1 LKYPI
6 CAKCVKKYC
15 TKESYKEKDLPN
27 FCPMKETRVKR
38 LIVKSREEAC
48 RLNKIFKPTVLLEKE
63 GYAMVRGKLIP
74 VRPRIKELIELAKKW
89 EIKKIGIAFC
99 DGFGDEVLK
108 LTKIL
113 EKNNFEV
120 YSVICKC
127 GHSDKTH
134 MGIPEEY
141 KLGNPKSYEPSCNPI
156 LQAFLLNDSK
166 TEINIIVG
174 LCVGHDMIFTKYSKA
189 FVTTLI
195 VKDRYLGH
203 NPYAGLYSAYVQKFY
218 EEDYP

>member
-1 LKYPI
+1 MGNRDYTNLY
-6 CAKCVKKYC
+6 
-15 TKESYKEKDLPN
+15 TEKDKAILKIAEDSLDP
-27 FCPMKETRVKR
+27 KIDRVNE
-38 LIVKSREEAC
+38 IIEYCNEA
-48 RLNKIFKPTVLLEKE
+48 
-63 GYAMVRGKLIP
+63 G
-74 VRPRIKELIELAKKW
+74 
-89 EIKKIGIAFC
+89 IKKIGIAFC